1 MRAAIRGSRT
11 RASATFVKGPS
22 VQSVTLQMFELGA
35 LFMLL
40 GLLNLASKRQLQ
52 GPPSGS
58 FIWRYTGPLLI
69 VGGLLLILLNFFQ
82 FD

>member
-1 MRAAIRGSRT
+1 MTA
-11 RASATFVKGPS
+11 VH
-22 VQSVTLQMFELGA
+22 TLRLILPGA